1 MDADEFNRNFGG
13 CIDRHATASGEIGAM
28 NIDSVDFDSE
38 LRQIEREINRYKPT
52 LQSCRDECENIET
65 EICDV
70 RQLQRKA
77 QFVMDN
83 VRWEEENIHERF
95 KDINL
100 NYDACVERSSSHED
114 PNETISAGISELTTQ
129 RREMLKELGRLR
141 RQANDNGKKL
151 TRVRAMIAEQEE
163 KNAMQI
169 RELKEISES
178 GLFISPDVRK
188 RINAILTHQE
198 INEVDSAI
206 N

>member
-1 MDADEFNRNFGG
+1 MDADEFNRNFEG
-13 CIDRHATASGEIGAM
+13 CVDAFGEIGAM
-28 NIDSVDFDSE
+28 DIDSVDFNSE

-52 LQSCRDECENIET
+52 LQSYRDECENIET

-100 NYDACVERSSSHED
+100 NYDACAERSGGHED

-129 RREMLKELGRLR
+129 KRELLKELGRLK

-163 KNAMQI
+163 KNATQI

-188 RINAILTHQE
+188 RINAILTQ
-198 INEVDSAI
+198 INEIDSAI